1 MVCIHLFV
9 IETRSYGTHPIEV
22 RSVHRKYQER
32 AEARPDTFVRYELR
46 TRLLKEARK
55 AIADYV
61 HASLETCV
69 LVPNASTGIDTV
81 LRNLTFEPQ
90 DAVICFST
98 IYPAFMNTLEYLKE
112 RNEFSIYQ
120 IEHDLC
126 LSDDEICND
135 FERMLGKISEDGKKA
150 KLAIFDTITSLPAV
164 RMPYE
169 RLTAIC
175 RSHGVLS
182 CIDGAHGVGQLHLNL
197 SQLDPDFFVSN
208 CHKWL
213 FTPRGCAV
221 LYVPVRYQHLIRS
234 TLPTGFNFLKRGKAA
249 KINNFVANFA
259 AVATSDDTPYLCIPA
274 ALEWRKCITFADK
287 TGEEAIISYNKELA
301 RKGGQ
306 LVADMLGTE
315 VLDNEGL
322 TLGQCAMTNVRLP
335 ISPEKCS
342 EKLADLLNMI
352 MNRKYNI
359 AVNIYYYK
367 QALWVR
373 LSAQIYLELQHFE
386 AAGGALREI
395 LTTYAVDDSRL
406 IT

>member
-1 MVCIHLFV
+1 
-9 IETRSYGTHPIEV
+9 
-22 RSVHRKYQER
+22 
-32 AEARPDTFVRYELR
+32 
-46 TRLLKEARK
+46 
-55 AIADYV
+55 
-61 HASLETCV
+61 
-69 LVPNASTGIDTV
+69 
-81 LRNLTFEPQ
+81 
-90 DAVICFST
+90 
-98 IYPAFMNTLEYLKE
+98 
-112 RNEFSIYQ
+112 
-120 IEHDLC
+120 
-126 LSDDEICND
+126 
-135 FERMLGKISEDGKKA
+135 
-150 KLAIFDTITSLPAV
+150 
-164 RMPYE
+164 
-169 RLTAIC
+169 
-175 RSHGVLS
+175 
-182 CIDGAHGVGQLHLNL
+182 HLNL
-197 SQLDPDFFVSN
+197 TQLDPDFFVSN

-221 LYVPVRYQHLIRS
+221 LYVPVRNQHLIRS
-234 TLPTGFNFLKRGKAA
+234 TLPTGFNFSKREKAA